1 MFNMDDQQGPI
12 VSHMELCSVTCDSL
26 DGSGVLVG
34 AGIDTC
40 SCLAESPHCSPET
53 TTSLLISYIP
63 MQNVFGVKKLK
74 FLKRDLMETSIT
86 TYTQIL
92 LELDSR
98 EVK

>member
-1 MFNMDDQQGPI
+1 
-12 VSHMELCSVTCDSL
+12 
-26 DGSGVLVG
+26 
-34 AGIDTC
+34 
-40 SCLAESPHCSPET
+40 
-53 TTSLLISYIP
+53 

>member
-1 MFNMDDQQGPI
+1 M
-12 VSHMELCSVTCDSL
+12 LCASL
-26 DGSGVLVG
+26 DGRGLG
-34 AGIDTC
+34 GRANACTC
-40 SCLAESPHCSPET
+40 IAESPHCPPET